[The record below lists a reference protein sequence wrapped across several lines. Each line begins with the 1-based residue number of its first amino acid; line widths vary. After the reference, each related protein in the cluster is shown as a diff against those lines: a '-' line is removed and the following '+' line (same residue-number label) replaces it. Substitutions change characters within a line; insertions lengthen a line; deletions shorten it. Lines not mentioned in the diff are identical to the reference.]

1 MLQFTTQYFTINN
14 LKLTKNKTFSSC
26 TTDVELAIIT
36 NEMKKKMN
44 EKKHKYTCYSLV
56 CFSKH

>member
-1 MLQFTTQYFTINN
+1 MLQFTTQYVTINN

-44 EKKHKYTCYSLV
+44 EKKTQVYLLF
-56 CFSKH
+56 FSVLF